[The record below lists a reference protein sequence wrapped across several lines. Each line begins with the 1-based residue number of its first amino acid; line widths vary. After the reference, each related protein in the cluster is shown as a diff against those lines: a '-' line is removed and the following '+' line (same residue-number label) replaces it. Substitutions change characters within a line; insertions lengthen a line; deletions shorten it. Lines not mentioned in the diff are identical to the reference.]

1 MGHDALCDA
10 QEFHDYSVSAEF
22 QACSLD
28 GVTPP
33 GSFSTAGLFAGVGG
47 IELGLHQAGAK
58 TELLCEW
65 WEPAQQFWPNASPAC
80 RSWWRGSRPATRCG
94 SRCGGVP
101 CTDLSQAGRTKG
113 INGEASG
120 QVKFSAWSRAG
131 GRRSCWRTFETYLPS
146 IKARLCDS
154 LLTNLRRLGTGG
166 PTG

>member
-65 WEPAQQFWPNASPAC
+65 WEPAQAILAERFPGVPLVGDGVQELDRLPDVD
-80 RSWWRGSRPATRCG
+80 RCG
-94 SRCGGVP
+94 RVP
-101 CTDLSQAGRTKG
+101 LYRSFSSGTNEG

-120 QVKFSAWSRAG
+120 LVGEVSTPGQEPAG
-131 GRRSCWRTFETYLPS
+131 AALDVGERSKHACPR
-146 IKARLCDS
+146 
-154 LLTNLRRLGTGG
+154 
-166 PTG
+166 